1 MCSMFTVQTL
11 QQESRA
17 LLPSLLPAPR
27 ITHLSKAQGNQVCSF
42 PASQNI
48 DNKYKH
54 ETMKTE
60 NASFSACT
68 ANMHENTPC
77 HPCMQFQY
85 LSSEQTLTFCFC
97 FKLVWLVAKS
107 NMFIWKKKINIQSI
121 FKYVGS
127 NKSFFFLENLRS
139 AYKQH

>member
-1 MCSMFTVQTL
+1 MFAVQTL

-127 NKSFFFLENLRS
+127 NKSFFFLENLRC
-139 AYKQH
+139 AYKH